1 MSACAWGM
9 QSAWEGPSQGGQ
21 GTTDVSTWTGEGI
34 VRDRGSHRSEW
45 GDQDS
50 AHPCGSPKHHGGHR
64 ALTAPRHC
72 SPQLSGA
79 QTECAVLTDTLLRQP
94 PINKA
99 HFAILNIIT
108 DTFANPH
115 YLFLESGY
123 LKTFYVIYFCMEK
136 SGWGKGWAGKHS
148 QMQLSNFQQ

>member
-1 MSACAWGM
+1 M
-9 QSAWEGPSQGGQ
+9 QSAGEGPLQGGQ

-34 VRDRGSHRSEW
+34 VQDRGSHRSEW
-45 GDQDS
+45 GDQES

-79 QTECAVLTDTLLRQP
+79 QTKCAVLTDTLLRQP

-123 LKTFYVIYFCMEK
+123 LKTFYVI
-136 SGWGKGWAGKHS
+136 
-148 QMQLSNFQQ
+148 